1 MFCGCQEVTTFLSL
15 PRCRGQGTCFG
26 ELQSSLF
33 FHRTPPTATSPG
45 RKPEA
50 LVIKTPCARTGLK
63 RAKQMPGTG
72 RARCLIEAFLLQ
84 ARERVGTCCWRDIAL
99 SDRFEDW
106 GGAEGEEKRPVKCVY
121 VWEEQRR
128 AEERAPEMCQRSLVP
143 PGPEHQPGT
152 TSGGGSGGCGAVFKA
167 GRGKLEQRKTK
178 KKTSQET

>member
-15 PRCRGQGTCFG
+15 PQCRGQGTCFG

-50 LVIKTPCARTGLK
+50 LVIKTSRARTGLK

-84 ARERVGTCCWRDIAL
+84 AGERVGTCCWRDIAL
-99 SDRFEDW
+99 SDCFEDW
-106 GGAEGEEKRPVKCVY
+106 GGRREKRRGQLSVFMFERNKGERRRERQRCVRDHLFLLGQNTSLGPPAEAEAVGAELCLKQGEE
-121 VWEEQRR
+121 
-128 AEERAPEMCQRSLVP
+128 S
-143 PGPEHQPGT
+143 
-152 TSGGGSGGCGAVFKA
+152 
-167 GRGKLEQRKTK
+167 
-178 KKTSQET
+178 